1 MADSEKIA
9 FEVDVKGSE
18 QTIESMKDLKAA
30 IKAAKDEQLK
40 AASVYGESSKEFIE
54 ASKNVSKLKDK
65 VEDLNDSTKSLKGSG
80 VERASE
86 GFNQLGE
93 GLRNLDFDKVKVGL
107 VAMKSA
113 LAAVGIGLIVQA
125 VTYLV
130 ENFDELSKGSGLLA
144 KALRFVGDIITSVKD
159 IIFEFTDAIGLT
171 NTALDK
177 LGDSTVENANKAKE
191 ALAAQ
196 TAEYDRQ
203 IAIAKA
209 SGKSAVDLEIAK
221 QQAIID
227 TNKALVEQTIAY
239 VREGGQLNE
248 GKKKLLTEQ
257 LEAIRN
263 AKNQQ
268 EIIEVTAEKSKNE
281 KLLAEQKSY
290 NLKKKAEDDIY
301 KKEAEDWF
309 QRELQFIRDEQ
320 AAKDAARF
328 AEEQA
333 QLDLEQR
340 QKEQDEAMYEG
351 MAQRNKKAL
360 DDKKAQDDAA
370 RAADEE
376 AKKWDAEKT
385 LQAAQTLNDSLK
397 SLSDSYFYFK
407 NKNLEKGSAAELEQ
421 AKKQFKINKALAITS
436 TIISGIQGVVN
447 TLSAPSVIPE
457 PFGTILKAVSAAS
470 IGIAAAANVAKISS
484 TQFNPGGGGGS
495 SSGGA
500 VAVPIPT
507 PPTINTPN
515 ANTNSSTSF
524 DETGKKVG
532 EAEKQGQPTINV
544 KATVGVDE
552 ITDKSNRVQVLEK
565 QSTF

>member
-1 MADSEKIA
+1 MADSTATIGLTVKIDGIDR
-9 FEVDVKGSE
+9 EIS
-18 QTIESMKDLKAA
+18 SLKDLKQAKKDA
-30 IKAAKDEQLK
+30 TDAFLRGDKDAAKALAD
-40 AASVYGESSKEFIE
+40 
-54 ASKNVSKLKDK
+54 LKDK
-65 VEDLNDSTKSLKGSG
+65 TEDLTDATQTLKGSG
-80 VERASE
+80 VEKLTSSFSQLKD
-86 GFNQLGE
+86 GFSS
-93 GLRNLDFDKVKVGL
+93 FDGDKISTAFKGIGA
-107 VAMKSA
+107 AMKA
-113 LAAVGIGLIVQA
+113 IPLLLIIEGIR
-125 VTYLV
+125 YLV
-130 ENFDELSKGSGLLA
+130 ENFEELSSGSGLLA

-248 GKKKLLTEQ
+248 EKKKLLTEQ

-500 VAVPIPT
+500 AAVPIPA

-515 ANTNSSTSF
+515 ANTNSNTTF
-524 DETGKKVG
+524 DENGKRIG
-532 EAEKQGQPTINV
+532 EGEKSGQPTINV

-552 ITDKSNRVQVLEK
+552 ITDKSNRVQVLEQ

>member
-1 MADSEKIA
+1 MADNTATIGLTVKIDGIDR
-9 FEVDVKGSE
+9 EIS
-18 QTIESMKDLKAA
+18 SLKDLKQAKKDA
-30 IKAAKDEQLK
+30 TDAFLRGDKDAAKALAD
-40 AASVYGESSKEFIE
+40 
-54 ASKNVSKLKDK
+54 LKDK
-65 VEDLNDSTKSLKGSG
+65 TEDLTDATQTLKGSG
-80 VERASE
+80 VEKLTSSFSQLKD
-86 GFNQLGE
+86 GFSSFDGE
-93 GLRNLDFDKVKVGL
+93 KISTAFKGIGS
-107 VAMKSA
+107 AMKA
-113 LAAVGIGLIVQA
+113 IPLLLIVEGIR
-125 VTYLV
+125 YLV
-130 ENFDELSKGSGLLA
+130 ENFEELSSGSGLLA

-248 GKKKLLTEQ
+248 EKKKLLTEQ

-500 VAVPIPT
+500 AAVPIPA

-515 ANTNSSTSF
+515 ANTNSNTTF
-524 DETGKKVG
+524 DENGKRIG
-532 EAEKQGQPTINV
+532 EGEKSGQPTINI

-552 ITDKSNRVQVLEK
+552 ITDKSNRVQVLEQ

>member
-1 MADSEKIA
+1 MADSTATIGLTVKIDGIDR
-9 FEVDVKGSE
+9 EIS
-18 QTIESMKDLKAA
+18 SLKDLKQAKKDA
-30 IKAAKDEQLK
+30 TDAFLRGDKDAAKALAD
-40 AASVYGESSKEFIE
+40 
-54 ASKNVSKLKDK
+54 LKDK
-65 VEDLNDSTKSLKGSG
+65 TEDLTDATQTLKGSG
-80 VERASE
+80 VEKLTSSFSQLKD
-86 GFNQLGE
+86 GFSS
-93 GLRNLDFDKVKVGL
+93 FDGDKISTAFKGIGA
-107 VAMKSA
+107 AMKA
-113 LAAVGIGLIVQA
+113 IPLLLIIEGIR
-125 VTYLV
+125 YLV
-130 ENFDELSKGSGLLA
+130 ENFEELSSGSGLLA

-248 GKKKLLTEQ
+248 EKKKLLTEQ

-290 NLKKKAEDDIY
+290 NLKKKSEDDIY
-301 KKEAEDWF
+301 KKEVEDWW
-309 QRELQFIRDEQ
+309 QKQLQFIRDEQ

-333 QLDLEQR
+333 QLDLEAK
-340 QKEQDEAMYEG
+340 QKAQDEAMHLG
-351 MAQRNKKAL
+351 TAQRNKKAL

-484 TQFNPGGGGGS
+484 TQFNPGGGSGS

-500 VAVPIPT
+500 ASIPVPA

-515 ANTNSSTSF
+515 ANTNSSTTF
-524 DETGKKVG
+524 DETGKKVENG
-532 EAEKQGQPTINV
+532 EKLAQPTINV
-544 KATVGVDE
+544 KATVVE
-552 ITDKSNRVQVLEK
+552 TEMTDKQNRVSTLQN

>member
-1 MADSEKIA
+1 MADNTATIGLTVKIDGIDR
-9 FEVDVKGSE
+9 EIS
-18 QTIESMKDLKAA
+18 SLKDLKQAKKDA
-30 IKAAKDEQLK
+30 TDAFLRGDKDAAKALAD
-40 AASVYGESSKEFIE
+40 
-54 ASKNVSKLKDK
+54 LKDK
-65 VEDLNDSTKSLKGSG
+65 TEDLTDATQTLKGSG
-80 VERASE
+80 VEKLTSSFSQLKD
-86 GFNQLGE
+86 GFSS
-93 GLRNLDFDKVKVGL
+93 FDGDKISTAFKGIGA
-107 VAMKSA
+107 AMKA
-113 LAAVGIGLIVQA
+113 IPLLLIIEGIR
-125 VTYLV
+125 YLV
-130 ENFDELSKGSGLLA
+130 ENFEELSSGSGLLA

-248 GKKKLLTEQ
+248 EKKKLLTEQ

-500 VAVPIPT
+500 AAVPIPA

-515 ANTNSSTSF
+515 ANTNSNTTF
-524 DETGKKVG
+524 DENGKRIGDG
-532 EAEKQGQPTINV
+532 EKSGQPTINV

-552 ITDKSNRVQVLEK
+552 ITDKSNRVQVLEQ